1 MRVGEEMDRRA
12 IMVSGKGKRRIYSS
26 KYTLQVLS
34 IALNVAE
41 EKSEQSRLIELEK
54 FLENQ
59 KLEIERYDEYLVRKL
74 ADP

>member
-26 KYTLQVLS
+26 KYILQVLS
-34 IALNVAE
+34 IVLNVVE
-41 EKSEQSRLIELEK
+41 EKSEQSKIIELEK

-59 KLEIERYDEYLVRKL
+59 QLEIERYNEDLVRKL